1 MRTILRCRINY
12 VLMLQC
18 HQASSSKMA
27 GVLLQ
32 GCSAYTVLWIAT
44 LTVLG
49 MTIKHTPYITWPSLA
64 EDTVIV
70 YPFALMGCC
79 TAAFVAMQVN
89 SGGWFLGC
97 CWNIVRSPMVPVQ
110 LKDFYIA
117 DQVSDEIRVILLLVL

>member
-1 MRTILRCRINY
+1 M
-12 VLMLQC
+12 
-18 HQASSSKMA
+18 
-27 GVLLQ
+27 
-32 GCSAYTVLWIAT
+32 LWIAT

-64 EDTVIV
+64 EDMVMV

-117 DQVSDEIRVILLLVL
+117 DQVSAQEWRTLGGEVWRRVVKGGKG